1 MTESAANTGPATGSD
16 VSHYRIQEK
25 LGGGGMG
32 VVFKAEDLRLRRTV
46 ALKFLPG
53 SVANDPQSLERFER
67 EARAASGLNHPN
79 ICTIYEIGEHNGEPF
94 IAMEFLEGETLKHHV
109 EGHPFKTE
117 QLLDLG
123 IQISDALEAAHA
135 KGIVH
140 RDIKPAN
147 IFVTKRGQAKLLD
160 FGLAKIRHG
169 ADANFAD
176 ASATRDAAAAA
187 NAMVLTTPGAAMGTI
202 AYMSPEQAR
211 GEELDARTDL
221 FSFGLVLYEMATGR
235 QAFPGNTSAV
245 IFDAILNKVPPPPL
259 QLNPTL
265 PPKLEEVIN
274 RALEKDRE
282 LRVQTAGE
290 MRAELKRL
298 KRDLDSTRT
307 SSASQAI
314 AASGSSAAVI
324 VAPPQTKRFGGAAI
338 AAAAIVLVAAG
349 VATGIFAGKRM
360 FQTTPPFFHRVTFRR
375 GYIRNAR
382 FAPDGQSM
390 VYSAAWEGNLPEIFT
405 ARPESPESRPLNLP
419 DSEVLG
425 VSATGEMAVLL
436 KSHLVRPF
444 EYSGTLARMPMA
456 GGGAPREVVDDV
468 IWADWSPDG
477 VNLMVVRRVGA
488 SERIEYPIGKPLY
501 QTIAWVSSPRI
512 SPKGDVVAFLEHPA
526 IGDDAGSVAIVDAS
540 GTVKR
545 ISSGWISLQ
554 GLAWKADGGEILFTG
569 TRVGVARSVYA
580 VTLSGHER
588 LVARSAGYL
597 TLHDVAR
604 DGRILLVQEN
614 GTAVITGLSPHGSR
628 EADLSW
634 LDFSVARAM
643 STDGELILFDET
655 GEGGGTNGAVYIRK
669 TDGSPATRLGEGVGD
684 ALSPD
689 KKWAITSP
697 PQLQGQYMLVPTGAG
712 EARPLTNDTLNHQPG
727 GGSRFLDEKRFVF
740 VGNEPGHARQ
750 YFVQNIDGGKA
761 KAISPEGIGSGS
773 FAVSHNGEFVA
784 GSGGDQRTYLYPVNG
799 GDPRP
804 VNGIDIGERAIAFT
818 ADDRG
823 LFIYRYAEM
832 PARVFRLDL
841 STGKRTPWK
850 TVVPP
855 DPAGVDHIG
864 WIFISNDE
872 KSYVYDYS
880 PTVTDLY
887 LVDGA
892 K

>member
-1 MTESAANTGPATGSD
+1 
-16 VSHYRIQEK
+16 
-25 LGGGGMG
+25 MG

-94 IAMEFLEGETLKHHV
+94 IAMELLEGETLKHHV
-109 EGHPFKTE
+109 DGHPFKTD

-123 IQISDALEAAHA
+123 TQIADALEAAHA

-169 ADANFAD
+169 ANANFAD

-245 IFDAILNKVPPPPL
+245 IFDAILNKVPPSPL
-259 QLNPTL
+259 QVNPAL

-307 SSASQAI
+307 SAASQAV
-314 AASGSSAAVI
+314 AGSGSSPAVS
-324 VAPPQTKRFGGAAI
+324 VAPPQTKRFGAAAI
-338 AAAAIVLVAAG
+338 AAAAVVLVAAG
-349 VATGIFAGKRM
+349 IAGGIFAGKRM
-360 FQTTPPFFHRVTFRR
+360 FQTLPPFFHRVTFRR

-425 VSATGEMAVLL
+425 VSATGELAVLL
-436 KSHLVRPF
+436 KSHPIRPF

-477 VNLMVVRRVGA
+477 ANLMVVRRVGA
-488 SERIEYPIGKPLY
+488 SERIEYPIGKTLY
-501 QTIAWVSSPRI
+501 QTIAWASSPRI
-512 SPKGDVVAFLEHPA
+512 SPKGDVVAFLDHPA
-526 IGDDAGSVAIVDAS
+526 AGDDEGSVAIVDAS
-540 GTVKR
+540 GTVQR

-554 GLAWKADGGEILFTG
+554 GLAWKPDGSEILFTG

-580 VTLSGHER
+580 VTLSGRER

-614 GTAVITGLSPHGSR
+614 GTAVITGLPPHGTR
-628 EADLSW
+628 EMDLSW
-634 LDFSVARAM
+634 LDFSVARGM
-643 STDGELILFDET
+643 SSDGELILFDET
-655 GEGGGTNGAVYIRK
+655 GEGGGANGAVYIRN
-669 TDGSPATRLGEGVGD
+669 TDGSPATRLGDGVGD

-697 PQLQGQYMLVPTGAG
+697 PKPQGQYMLVPTGAG
-712 EARPLTNDTLNHQPG
+712 EAKPLTNDALNQQPG
-727 GGSRFLDEKRFVF
+727 GGARFLDEKRFVF
-740 VGNEPGHARQ
+740 IGNEPGHARQ
-750 YFVQNIDGGKA
+750 YFVQSIDGGKA
-761 KAISPEGIGSGS
+761 KAISPEGISTGS
-773 FAVSHNGEFVA
+773 FAVSHNGEFAA
-784 GSGGDQRTYLYPVNG
+784 GIGADQRTYLYPVNG

-804 VNGIDIGERAIAFT
+804 VNGIEIGERVVAFT

-823 LFIYRYAEM
+823 VFIYRYAEM

-841 STGKRTPWK
+841 STGKRTLWK

-864 WIFISNDE
+864 WIFISDDE

-880 PTVTDLY
+880 PTVSDLY
-887 LVDGA
+887 LVEGA